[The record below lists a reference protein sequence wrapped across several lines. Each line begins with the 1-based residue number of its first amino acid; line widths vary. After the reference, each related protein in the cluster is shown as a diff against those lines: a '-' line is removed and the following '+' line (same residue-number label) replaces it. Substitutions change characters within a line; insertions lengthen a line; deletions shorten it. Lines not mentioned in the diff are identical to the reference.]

1 MVAFTEKLGVCDS
14 VGLVATI
21 WRKLKKFG
29 VDSLPKI
36 CFPWSC
42 LVPHYHHHDCHYHRP
57 CVEVSGPRD
66 KGPPV
71 KVELRIWPTQ
81 SVLFPCGCDID
92 AQEKV
97 WLVDVIGFSVGSFLY
112 RWQLVFLLINF
123 ASGREHFV
131 SSPCL

>member
-1 MVAFTEKLGVCDS
+1 MRHPIFFC
-14 VGLVATI
+14 
-21 WRKLKKFG
+21 
-29 VDSLPKI
+29 SLLI
-36 CFPWSC
+36 HTH
-42 LVPHYHHHDCHYHRP
+42 LTLHHHNSLTLKHCIYN
-57 CVEVSGPRD
+57 VL
-66 KGPPV
+66 
-71 KVELRIWPTQ
+71 VELRIWPTQ